1 VPVRRLLNSLL
12 RFAVVLF
19 LLYAVL
25 GALVPRVELDRAI
38 TFDASAIGPD
48 VDAYL
53 ANTELQFSDIRP
65 GVAKRV
71 IWAGA
76 VGAKTPLAVIYIH
89 GFSASSE
96 EIRPGPDQVA
106 KALGANL
113 FFTRLAGHGRTSDAL
128 ASATA
133 NDWWQDMAEAMA
145 IGRRLGDRVLVIST
159 STGGTLAALAAAD
172 PQLSQNMAG
181 IVMISPNLG
190 LKPWSAMLLDLPAA
204 QYWLPWIA
212 GDTRS
217 FAPLNDGQAAYWTT
231 TYPTTALLPVA
242 ALVRAARAVQYFT
255 VKVPLLVFFSPQDQ
269 VVNPVQTQVILSYW
283 GGPLQWQPRSM
294 GPGDDPYSHV
304 LAGDILSPGQ
314 TAQTVDLIVAWAKG
328 L

>member
-1 VPVRRLLNSLL
+1 MRRLFSVLV
-12 RFAVVLF
+12 RIAVVIF
-19 LLYAVL
+19 LLYAVT
-25 GALVPRVELDRAI
+25 AAFFPRDELDRTI

-48 VDAYL
+48 VEAYL
-53 ANTELQFSDIRP
+53 SNQELQFPDIRP

-71 IWAGA
+71 VWAGA

-96 EIRPGPDQVA
+96 EIRPVPDQVA

-113 FFTRLAGHGRTSDAL
+113 FFTRLAGHGRSGDAM
-128 ASATA
+128 ATATA
-133 NDWWQDMAEAMA
+133 NDWMQDMAEAMA

-159 STGGTLAALAAAD
+159 STGGTLAAIAAAD
-172 PQLSQNMAG
+172 PQLSQDMAG
-181 IVMISPNLG
+181 IVMISPNFG
-190 LKPWSAMLLDLPAA
+190 LKPWSGMLLDLPAA
-204 QYWLPWIA
+204 RHWLPWIA

-217 FAPLNDGQAAYWTT
+217 FTPVNDAQAAYWTT
-231 TYPTTALLPVA
+231 SYPTTALFPMA
-242 ALVRAARAVQYFT
+242 ALVRAARAVNYFN
-255 VKVPLLVFFSPQDQ
+255 VKLPLLVLYSPQDQ
-269 VVNPVQTQVILSYW
+269 VVNPVQTQVILSAW
-283 GGPLQWQPRSM
+283 GGPAQWQSRSM

>member
-1 VPVRRLLNSLL
+1 MRRLLKTLL
-12 RFAVVLF
+12 RIAVVLF
-19 LLYAVL
+19 LLYAIT
-25 GALVPRVELDRAI
+25 GALVPRDELDRAI
-38 TFDASAIGPD
+38 TLDASAIGPD
-48 VDAYL
+48 IDAYL
-53 ANTELQFSDIRP
+53 ANAELQFSDIRP

-71 IWAGA
+71 VWAGA

-96 EIRPGPDQVA
+96 EIRPVPDQVA

-113 FFTRLAGHGRTSDAL
+113 FFTRLAGHGRAGAAL

-172 PQLSQNMAG
+172 PQLSQDMAG

-190 LKPWSAMLLDLPAA
+190 LKPWSGMLLDLPAA
-204 QYWLPWIA
+204 RHWLSWIA

-217 FAPLNDGQAAYWTT
+217 FVPLNDGQAAFWTT
-231 TYPTTALLPVA
+231 SYPTAALFPMA
-242 ALVRAARAVQYFT
+242 ALVRAARAVNYFN

-269 VVNPVQTQVILSYW
+269 VVNPVQTQVILSAW
-283 GGPLQWQPRSM
+283 GGANQWQSRTM
-294 GPGDDPYSHV
+294 GPADDPYSHV

>member
-1 VPVRRLLNSLL
+1 MPVRRLLNSLL
-12 RFAVVLF
+12 RIAVVLF

-25 GALVPRVELDRAI
+25 GALVPRIELDRAI
-38 TFDASAIGPD
+38 TFDETAIGPV

-53 ANTELQFSDIRP
+53 AKAELQFSDIRP

-71 IWAGA
+71 IWAGT

-96 EIRPGPDQVA
+96 EIRPVPDQVA

-113 FFTRLAGHGRTSDAL
+113 FFTRLAGHGRTGDAL

-172 PQLSQNMAG
+172 PQMSQDMAG

-217 FAPLNDGQAAYWTT
+217 FAPLNEGQAAYWTT
-231 TYPTTALLPVA
+231 TYPTAALLPVA
-242 ALVRAARAVQYFT
+242 ALVRAARAVQYYT